1 MSDFCTLSATTTTIW
16 WSLSTA
22 GWTWIATRKR
32 GARGGRDITFSFFTL
47 LLVIDETRTH
57 THWQTSKI
65 YRELL
70 QRLHIVIRETRIKIT
85 KMIILLLLSWSNVIQ
100 VSAYFSLS
108 DYNIQWNRTCT
119 TPGLSLIIDVLKRQ
133 KWQSIF
139 VCVHFL
145 TRLRR
150 GLTER
155 GRGCKSMIYSTCVS
169 IWLDMFPWH
178 AWSDKSFSFSPRYTH
193 NCQVHNLSSNT
204 KKRRYQCRLAPDALT
219 HSSILKSIDLVV
231 LWQEKRLFI
240 GLSNL
245 CLGPLLAKVL
255 RYSTMES
262 TFKFNV
268 KIKTENCASSFYQ
281 VWHACHN
288 LENLSKRKSWSQR

>member
-1 MSDFCTLSATTTTIW
+1 M
-16 WSLSTA
+16 
-22 GWTWIATRKR
+22 
-32 GARGGRDITFSFFTL
+32 
-47 LLVIDETRTH
+47 
-57 THWQTSKI
+57 
-65 YRELL
+65 
-70 QRLHIVIRETRIKIT
+70 
-85 KMIILLLLSWSNVIQ
+85 
-100 VSAYFSLS
+100 
-108 DYNIQWNRTCT
+108 
-119 TPGLSLIIDVLKRQ
+119 
-133 KWQSIF
+133 
-139 VCVHFL
+139 CVHFL

-169 IWLDMFPWH
+169 IWVDMFPWH

-262 TFKFNV
+262 TFKFHV
-268 KIKTENCASSFYQ
+268 KLK
-281 VWHACHN
+281 
-288 LENLSKRKSWSQR
+288 LENWAIISPKFGMLVTIWKTCLKERAEVSVNGCNFETLTRNWLQLSVIFGCLQSKV